1 MPDPDLKPEH
11 PHPPEWQRD
20 LNPDFLAG
28 HNFTVRNAN
37 AGEAWRTAYDVK
49 ELHRQLADVL
59 DDDELQQVPVVPLG
73 TRLEQGATYIDLRHW
88 PPTQFTATANM
99 EAEANNWYVPK
110 AEVDYRIWNRLI
122 GVQEPARLEESA

>member
-1 MPDPDLKPEH
+1 MPDPTLKPEN

-28 HNFTVRNAN
+28 QNLTARNAN
-37 AGEAWRTAYDVK
+37 AGKDWRTAYDVK
-49 ELHRQLADVL
+49 ELHRQLGDL
-59 DDDELQQVPVVPLG
+59 LGDGELKQVPVVPLG
-73 TRLEQGATYIDLRHW
+73 KRLEQGATYIDLQQE
-88 PPTQFTATANM
+88 PPIEFTATASM
-99 EAEANNWYVPK
+99 EAKPDNWYVPK